1 MKRSSEDIVAEIKKR
16 PPEKPLSLS
25 ELANL
30 REVNYIFYKKERVI
44 LDLLIQYCCD
54 RMHCDYN
61 HFRTLLNQSVREGLP
76 HDYGCAPIA
85 VREPSGGHQR
95 RSGSHK
101 LPG

>member
-54 RMHCDYN
+54 RKNFKHRY
-61 HFRTLLNQSVREGLP
+61 RALP
-76 HDYGCAPIA
+76 DK
-85 VREPSGGHQR
+85 S
-95 RSGSHK
+95 
-101 LPG
+101 L

>member
-44 LDLLIQYCCD
+44 LDLLI
-54 RMHCDYN
+54 
-61 HFRTLLNQSVREGLP
+61 
-76 HDYGCAPIA
+76 
-85 VREPSGGHQR
+85 
-95 RSGSHK
+95 
-101 LPG
+101 